1 MDRKMKRKQ
10 KKTLSPGIVVWNIA
24 KFIMYVSMIFFGL
37 TFILSLV
44 WILVNSFKTA
54 PDYMQDAFKLPQ
66 TFDWK
71 NYKQVF
77 ENLEYKGYGLLG
89 MIGNSMILV
98 LWGWLVALT
107 LPHMAGYVMARFNF
121 KGRKLIEK
129 AVWVSM
135 IIPVI
140 GTGSSALWF
149 VSRIGL
155 YDNFLGVFL
164 MNAGSLGFSSIIYT
178 SMYKGMSKSYA
189 EAAYM
194 DGASEWMVFTRIYYP
209 QALPVTFIFLVQS
222 FIATW
227 GDYMTPYLYLPNHP
241 TFALGLQQMQAQFVD
256 FGNDYPVL
264 FAAIVIS
271 LIPVLTLY
279 LLFHKK
285 ITGNVALGA
294 MK

>member
-1 MDRKMKRKQ
+1 
-10 KKTLSPGIVVWNIA
+10 
-24 KFIMYVSMIFFGL
+24 MIFFGL